1 MGGALVC
8 LGGLGGMLIALPPTS
23 ESSNEFAAD
32 LGLTELENRVGGI
45 ARSLQAIEDSRQRE
59 PNGLVSQQTDQLN
72 ELLLRVEELEHAI
85 LHLAD
90 VQDDPLRSEPDL
102 VPPRKTRD
110 LLPPHHRQ
118 NYLATT
124 FASEEGSSEWGH
136 EIVAETE
143 ARFLTDPFF
152 NELGG
157 DLEAD
162 CRRTACKLIWR
173 MPAPELLAPEQRDLM
188 FLTAK
193 YELAAL
199 TALGEQGV
207 GQFEAQWH
215 TSGAEPYVAV
225 YVSKQ

>member
-102 VPPRKTRD
+102 VPPRKTQN
-110 LLPPHHRQ
+110 LLPPHHRH

-124 FASEEGSSEWGH
+124 FASE
-136 EIVAETE
+136 
-143 ARFLTDPFF
+143 
-152 NELGG
+152 
-157 DLEAD
+157 
-162 CRRTACKLIWR
+162 
-173 MPAPELLAPEQRDLM
+173 
-188 FLTAK
+188 
-193 YELAAL
+193 
-199 TALGEQGV
+199 
-207 GQFEAQWH
+207 
-215 TSGAEPYVAV
+215 
-225 YVSKQ
+225 